1 MKRGRSLQDNARCKN
16 VKGSAE
22 SLSLLGGEYPLPN
35 HLFLVAI
42 NRYQTTLDAGVS
54 GNSLLPYKFVG
65 NSHEFIRQTGIP
77 AHPCNDDD
85 DGDRTVH
92 AGLLIMVRREQRFNF
107 MAFTHFSCSSCLILL
122 QPIQSYTR
130 AAFVALELI
139 FMKVHLALA

>member
-1 MKRGRSLQDNARCKN
+1 MLLYLNELGKKQKYAILPAPIEISQKKIQDH
-16 VKGSAE
+16 VQS
-22 SLSLLGGEYPLPN
+22 S
-35 HLFLVAI
+35 
-42 NRYQTTLDAGVS
+42 TD
-54 GNSLLPYKFVG
+54 
-65 NSHEFIRQTGIP
+65 
-77 AHPCNDDD
+77 NDDD

>member
-1 MKRGRSLQDNARCKN
+1 M
-16 VKGSAE
+16 
-22 SLSLLGGEYPLPN
+22 
-35 HLFLVAI
+35 
-42 NRYQTTLDAGVS
+42 S

-139 FMKVHLALA
+139 FMKVHVALA